1 MSPSVD
7 TKNWRGEPNVCKEN
21 EKNKNKIAEN
31 NFVPTKCA
39 CGSTKTNKVTS
50 KYGRSLSEC
59 DISYKKSVSAN
70 NLRRIKKRGDTLGSV
85 DQLGSKENKE
95 SVNKSAYS
103 RLLCYLKRL
112 KRTISK

>member
-7 TKNWRGEPNVCKEN
+7 TKNWRGESKVCKEN
-21 EKNKNKIAEN
+21 EKNKTTQN
-31 NFVPTKCA
+31 NILQPKCA
-39 CGSTKTNKVTS
+39 CASTKTNKVTS

-59 DISYKKSVSAN
+59 DISYKKCDSTN
-70 NLRRIKKRGDTLGSV
+70 NLRRIKKKADTLGSV
-85 DQLGSKENKE
+85 DQLGSKKSKE